1 MYFSFHHSVKNHY
14 CKIISFTD
22 KLFFLD
28 SKYFSQKNF
37 KKTLRIYFFFGYSVK
52 IFVTSHFII
61 IYFSLKVIKFLFRK
75 LLSVMYM
82 NFIWGMF
89 VYCSPS
95 LQYQTALKTI
105 NTLQVYESFS
115 CLPSSLMR
123 LRCSQSNKKID
134 HSWACTFHATFLQ
147 WSKCHQ
153 QEHLERMLYPVS
165 TLFRDLKQL
174 H

>member
-1 MYFSFHHSVKNHY
+1 MYFSFHYSVKNHY

-22 KLFFLD
+22 ELFFLD

-37 KKTLRIYFFFGYSVK
+37 EKTLRIYFFFDHSVK

-123 LRCSQSNKKID
+123 LRCSQSNKKLIILGPVL
-134 HSWACTFHATFLQ
+134 SMQLFCNGQSVTNRSIWKGCCTLCPLCF
-147 WSKCHQ
+147 
-153 QEHLERMLYPVS
+153 VI
-165 TLFRDLKQL
+165 
-174 H
+174 